1 MEGPESEPVELLVNQ
16 LLQSTSYDASSRVVK
31 CGKISHTCAVV
42 GRQSAG
48 RTKVKLLSI
57 ETTPNPNSMK
67 LNLDETLA
75 KGVAITYTNEKRGD
89 CPASI
94 EKILAIPGVSS
105 VFRVADWMA
114 IQRKPT
120 AGWEGIL
127 SQARVVLEYASLNSA
142 KPEAEETSDQKW
154 REVMVSVQY
163 FRDLPMLV
171 KVSSGSETTRLPL
184 PERFG
189 QAIERA
195 TGASENMLMERK
207 WRDEGLRYGELRD
220 VGEAVVREI
229 SAVYDEKKLR
239 ELVERA
245 YHPDLHEPVKGSREE
260 LGELAE
266 LIRAFESPRWEE
278 RFAALKELGRNATA
292 QIDSQALS
300 LIVRATRDPKMS
312 IRRLAVVFLGLIK
325 TPAILAPLCEALKD
339 EAVGVRRS
347 AGDALTDI
355 GDPKAIGPM
364 AETLKDPNKLVR
376 WRASRFLYELG
387 DQSALPALREAQDDL
402 EFEVAMQIRQA
413 IERIESGK
421 EGQGPVWRQMT
432 QTTN

>member
-1 MEGPESEPVELLVNQ
+1 
-16 LLQSTSYDASSRVVK
+16 
-31 CGKISHTCAVV
+31 
-42 GRQSAG
+42 
-48 RTKVKLLSI
+48 VKLLSI

-67 LNLDETLA
+67 LNLDERLA
-75 KGVAITYTNEKRGD
+75 KGVAITYTHENRGD
-89 CPASI
+89 CPAYI

-105 VFRVADWMA
+105 VFRVEDFMA

-120 AGWEGIL
+120 AGWEDIL
-127 SQARVVLEYASLNSA
+127 SQARAVLKYASLNNA
-142 KPEAEETSDQKW
+142 KPEPKETSDNKW
-154 REVMVSVQY
+154 REVTVAVQY

-189 QAIERA
+189 KAIELA
-195 TGASENMLMERK
+195 MGASENMLMERK
-207 WRDEGLRYGELRD
+207 WKDEGLRYGDMRE
-220 VGEAVVREI
+220 VGEAVVHEI
-229 SAVYDEKKLR
+229 SAVYDEKKLK

-245 YHPDLHEPVKGSREE
+245 YHPDFDERVEANGEE
-260 LGELAE
+260 LGE

-292 QIDSQALS
+292 RIDSQALS
-300 LIVRATRDPKMS
+300 LIIRATKDPKMS
-312 IRRLAVVFLGLIK
+312 IRRLAVVLLGLIK
-325 TPAILAPLCEALKD
+325 TPEVLAPLCEALKD

-347 AGDALTDI
+347 AGDALTDL
-355 GDPKAIGPM
+355 GDRRAIGPM
-364 AETLKDPNKLVR
+364 VETLKDPNKLVR

-387 DQSALPALREAQDDL
+387 DESVLPALREAREDG

-421 EGQGPVWRQMT
+421 VGQGSVWRQMT
-432 QTTN
+432 QGIN

>member
-1 MEGPESEPVELLVNQ
+1 M
-16 LLQSTSYDASSRVVK
+16 
-31 CGKISHTCAVV
+31 
-42 GRQSAG
+42 
-48 RTKVKLLSI
+48 KLLSI

-67 LNLDETLA
+67 LNLDERLA
-75 KGVAITYTNEKRGD
+75 KGVAITYTNENRGD
-89 CPASI
+89 CPAYI
-94 EKILAIPGVSS
+94 ERILAIPGVSS

-120 AGWEGIL
+120 AGWEDIL
-127 SQARVVLEYASLNSA
+127 SQARAVFEYATLNNTKA
-142 KPEAEETSDQKW
+142 QPEETSDKKW

-171 KVSSGSETTRLPL
+171 KVSSGNETTRLPL

-189 QAIERA
+189 QAIEQA
-195 TGASENMLMERK
+195 MGASEHMLMERK
-207 WRDEGLRYGELRD
+207 WKDEGPRYGDLRD

-229 SAVYDEKKLR
+229 SAVYNEKKLK

-245 YHPDLHEPVKGSREE
+245 YHPDLQEKVKANGEE

-266 LIRAFESPRWEE
+266 LVRALESPKWEE
-278 RFAALKELGRNATA
+278 RFAALKELGRKATV
-292 QIDSQALS
+292 QIDAQALP
-300 LIVRATRDPKMS
+300 LIIRATKDPKMS

-325 TPAILAPLCEALKD
+325 TPEVLTPLCEALKD

-347 AGDALTDI
+347 AGDALTDL
-355 GDPKAIGPM
+355 GDLKAIGPM
-364 AETLKDPNKLVR
+364 VETLKDQNKLVR

-387 DQSALPALREAQDDL
+387 DESALPALREAQDDR

-413 IERIESGK
+413 IARIESGK
-421 EGQGPVWRQMT
+421 VGQGPVWRQMT
-432 QTTN
+432 QESN

>member
-1 MEGPESEPVELLVNQ
+1 
-16 LLQSTSYDASSRVVK
+16 
-31 CGKISHTCAVV
+31 
-42 GRQSAG
+42 
-48 RTKVKLLSI
+48 
-57 ETTPNPNSMK
+57 MK
-67 LNLDETLA
+67 LNLDESMS
-75 KGVAITYTNEKRGD
+75 KGVAITYTRKNIGD
-89 CPASI
+89 CPAYI

-105 VFRVADWMA
+105 VFRLADFMA

-120 AGWEGIL
+120 AGWENIL
-127 SQARVVLEYASLNSA
+127 SQARVVLEYASLNNT
-142 KPEAEETSDQKW
+142 KPEPAETSDKEW
-154 REVMVSVQY
+154 REVMVSRQY

-189 QAIERA
+189 QALERA
-195 TGASENMLMERK
+195 MGASENMLMERK
-207 WRDEGLRYGELRD
+207 WKDEGPRYGELRE

-229 SAVYDEKKLR
+229 SAVYDEKKLQ

-245 YHPDLHEPVKGSREE
+245 YHPDLHEKVEASREE
-260 LGELAE
+260 LGELAS
-266 LIRAFESPRWEE
+266 AFESPRWEE

-300 LIVRATRDPKMS
+300 LIIRATRDPKMS

-325 TPAILAPLCEALKD
+325 TPEVLAPLCEALKD

-347 AGDALTDI
+347 AGNALTDL
-355 GDPKAIGPM
+355 GDRQAIGPM
-364 AETLKDPNKLVR
+364 VVTLRDPNKLVR
-376 WRASRFLYELG
+376 WRASRILYELG
-387 DQSALPALREAQDDL
+387 DESALPALREAQGDL

-421 EGQGPVWRQMT
+421 VGQGPVWRQMT
-432 QTTN
+432 QGIN

>member
-1 MEGPESEPVELLVNQ
+1 
-16 LLQSTSYDASSRVVK
+16 
-31 CGKISHTCAVV
+31 
-42 GRQSAG
+42 
-48 RTKVKLLSI
+48 VKLLSI

-67 LNLDETLA
+67 LNLDERLA
-75 KGVAITYTNEKRGD
+75 KGVAITYTNENRGD
-89 CPASI
+89 CPAYI
-94 EKILAIPGVSS
+94 ERILAIPGVSS

-120 AGWEGIL
+120 AGWEDIL
-127 SQARVVLEYASLNSA
+127 SQARAVLEYASFNNTE
-142 KPEAEETSDQKW
+142 PEPEETSDKKW

-171 KVSSGSETTRLPL
+171 KVSSGNETTRLPL

-195 TGASENMLMERK
+195 MGASENMLMERK
-207 WRDEGLRYGELRD
+207 WIDEGLRYGELRD
-220 VGEAVVREI
+220 VGEALVREI
-229 SAVYDEKKLR
+229 SAVYDEKKLK

-245 YHPDLHEPVKGSREE
+245 YHPDLREQVKANGEE

-266 LIRAFESPRWEE
+266 LVRALESPKWEE

-300 LIVRATRDPKMS
+300 LIIRATKDPKMS

-325 TPAILAPLCEALKD
+325 TPEVLTPLCEALKD

-347 AGDALTDI
+347 AGDALTDL
-355 GDPKAIGPM
+355 GDLKAIGPM
-364 AETLKDPNKLVR
+364 VETLKDQNKLVR

-387 DQSALPALREAQDDL
+387 DESALPALREAQDDR

-413 IERIESGK
+413 IARIESGK
-421 EGQGPVWRQMT
+421 VGQGPVWRQMT
-432 QTTN
+432 QEIN

>member
-1 MEGPESEPVELLVNQ
+1 
-16 LLQSTSYDASSRVVK
+16 
-31 CGKISHTCAVV
+31 
-42 GRQSAG
+42 
-48 RTKVKLLSI
+48 
-57 ETTPNPNSMK
+57 MK
-67 LNLDETLA
+67 LNLDERLA
-75 KGVAITYTNEKRGD
+75 KEVAIKYTDENRGD
-89 CPASI
+89 CPAYI

-105 VFRVADWMA
+105 IFRVADFMA

-120 AGWEGIL
+120 AGWEDIL
-127 SQARVVLEYASLNSA
+127 SQARAVLEFASLNNA
-142 KPEAEETSDQKW
+142 NPEPEETSDNKW
-154 REVMVSVQY
+154 REVTVSVQY

-184 PERFG
+184 AERFG
-189 QAIERA
+189 KAIERA
-195 TGASENMLMERK
+195 MGASENMLIERK
-207 WRDEGLRYGELRD
+207 WKDEGLRYGDLHD

-229 SAVYDEKKLR
+229 SAVYDEKKLQG
-239 ELVERA
+239 LVERA
-245 YHPDLHEPVKGSREE
+245 YRPDLHEKVEASREE
-260 LGELAE
+260 LVQS
-266 LIRAFESPRWEE
+266 FESHKWEQ

-300 LIVRATRDPKMS
+300 LIIRATKDPKMS

-325 TPAILAPLCEALKD
+325 TPGVLAPLCEALKD

-347 AGDALTDI
+347 AGDALTDL

-364 AETLKDPNKLVR
+364 VETLKDANKLVR

-387 DQSALPALREAQDDL
+387 DESVLPALREAQHDC

-421 EGQGPVWRQMT
+421 VGQGPVWRQMT
-432 QTTN
+432 QGIN

>member
-1 MEGPESEPVELLVNQ
+1 M
-16 LLQSTSYDASSRVVK
+16 
-31 CGKISHTCAVV
+31 
-42 GRQSAG
+42 
-48 RTKVKLLSI
+48 KLLSI

-67 LNLDETLA
+67 LNLDERLA
-75 KGVAITYTNEKRGD
+75 KGVAITYTDENRGD
-89 CPASI
+89 CPAYV

-105 VFRVADWMA
+105 VFRVEDFMS

-120 AGWEGIL
+120 AGWEDIL
-127 SQARVVLEYASLNSA
+127 SQARAVFEYASLNNA
-142 KPEAEETSDQKW
+142 KPEPEKTSDNEW
-154 REVMVSVQY
+154 REVTVAVQY

-189 QAIERA
+189 KAIERA
-195 TGASENMLMERK
+195 MGASENMLMERK
-207 WRDEGLRYGELRD
+207 WKDEGLRYGELRE

-229 SAVYDEKKLR
+229 SAVYDEKKLK

-245 YHPDLHEPVKGSREE
+245 YHPDLHEKVEASREE
-260 LGELAE
+260 L
-266 LIRAFESPRWEE
+266 IQAFESPKWEE

-300 LIVRATRDPKMS
+300 LIIRATKDPKMS

-325 TPAILAPLCEALKD
+325 TPEVLAPLCEALKD
-339 EAVGVRRS
+339 EAVAVRRS
-347 AGDALTDI
+347 AGDALTDL

-364 AETLKDPNKLVR
+364 VETLKDPNKLVR

-387 DQSALPALREAQDDL
+387 DESVLPALREAQDDG

-421 EGQGPVWRQMT
+421 VGQGSVWRQMT
-432 QTTN
+432 QGIN

>member
-1 MEGPESEPVELLVNQ
+1 M
-16 LLQSTSYDASSRVVK
+16 
-31 CGKISHTCAVV
+31 
-42 GRQSAG
+42 
-48 RTKVKLLSI
+48 KLLSI

-67 LNLDETLA
+67 LNLDERLA
-75 KGVAITYTNEKRGD
+75 KGVAITYTNENRGD

-120 AGWEGIL
+120 AGWEDIL
-127 SQARVVLEYASLNSA
+127 SQARVGLEYASLNNTKPEPAGTSA
-142 KPEAEETSDQKW
+142 KEW

-171 KVSSGSETTRLPL
+171 KVSSGNETTRLPL

-189 QAIERA
+189 KAIERA
-195 TGASENMLMERK
+195 MGASENMLMERK
-207 WRDEGLRYGELRD
+207 WKDEGLRYGELRD
-220 VGEAVVREI
+220 VAEALVREI

-245 YHPDLHEPVKGSREE
+245 YHPDLREKAKASREE
-260 LGELAE
+260 LVQ
-266 LIRAFESPRWEE
+266 AFESPKWEE
-278 RFAALKELGRNATA
+278 RFAALKELGRKATA

-300 LIVRATRDPKMS
+300 LIIRATKDPKMS
-312 IRRLAVVFLGLIK
+312 IRRLAAVFLGLIK
-325 TPAILAPLCEALKD
+325 TPEVLAPLCEALKD

-347 AGDALTDI
+347 AGDALTDL
-355 GDPKAIGPM
+355 GDAKAIGPM
-364 AETLKDPNKLVR
+364 VETLKDPNKLVR

-387 DQSALPALREAQDDL
+387 DESALPALREAQDDR

-421 EGQGPVWRQMT
+421 VGQGPVWKQMA
-432 QTTN
+432 QGIN

>member
-1 MEGPESEPVELLVNQ
+1 M
-16 LLQSTSYDASSRVVK
+16 
-31 CGKISHTCAVV
+31 
-42 GRQSAG
+42 
-48 RTKVKLLSI
+48 KLLSI

-67 LNLDETLA
+67 LNLDERLA
-75 KGVAITYTNEKRGD
+75 KGVAITYTHENRGD
-89 CPASI
+89 CPAYI

-105 VFRVADWMA
+105 VFRVEDFMA

-120 AGWEGIL
+120 AGWEDIL
-127 SQARVVLEYASLNSA
+127 SQARAVLEYASLNNA
-142 KPEAEETSDQKW
+142 KPEPAGTSDNEW
-154 REVMVSVQY
+154 RDVTVSVQY

-189 QAIERA
+189 KGIERA
-195 TGASENMLMERK
+195 MGASENMLMERK
-207 WRDEGLRYGELRD
+207 WKDEGLRYGELRD

-245 YHPDLHEPVKGSREE
+245 YHPNLHEKVEANGEE
-260 LGELAE
+260 LGELV
-266 LIRAFESPRWEE
+266 RAFESPKWEE

-300 LIVRATRDPKMS
+300 LIIRATKDPKMS

-325 TPAILAPLCEALKD
+325 TPEVLAPLCEALKD

-347 AGDALTDI
+347 AGDALTDL
-355 GDPKAIGPM
+355 GDRQAIGPM
-364 AETLKDPNKLVR
+364 VETLKDPNKLVR

-387 DQSALPALREAQDDL
+387 DESALAALREAQDDR
-402 EFEVAMQIRQA
+402 EFEVAMQVRQA

-421 EGQGPVWRQMT
+421 VGQGPVWRQMT
-432 QTTN
+432 QGIN

>member
-1 MEGPESEPVELLVNQ
+1 
-16 LLQSTSYDASSRVVK
+16 
-31 CGKISHTCAVV
+31 
-42 GRQSAG
+42 
-48 RTKVKLLSI
+48 
-57 ETTPNPNSMK
+57 MK
-67 LNLDETLA
+67 LNLDERLA
-75 KGVAITYTNEKRGD
+75 KGVAITYTHENRGD
-89 CPASI
+89 CPAYI

-105 VFRVADWMA
+105 VFRVADFMA

-120 AGWEGIL
+120 AGWEDIL
-127 SQARVVLEYASLNSA
+127 SQARAVLEYAGLNNT
-142 KPEAEETSDQKW
+142 KPEPVETSDQEW

-171 KVSSGSETTRLPL
+171 KVFSGSETTRLPL

-189 QAIERA
+189 QAIQRA
-195 TGASENMLMERK
+195 MGASENMLMERK

-220 VGEAVVREI
+220 VAEAVVREI

-245 YHPDLHEPVKGSREE
+245 YHPDLREKVKASREE
-260 LGELAE
+260 LIQAV
-266 LIRAFESPRWEE
+266 ESPKWEE
-278 RFAALKELGRNATA
+278 RFAAIKELGRNATA

-300 LIVRATRDPKMS
+300 LIIRATKDPKMS

-325 TPAILAPLCEALKD
+325 TPEVLAPLCEALKD

-347 AGDALTDI
+347 AGDALTDL
-355 GDPKAIGPM
+355 GDPRAIGPM
-364 AETLKDPNKLVR
+364 VETLKDPNKLVR

-387 DQSALPALREAQDDL
+387 DESALPALREAQDDR

-421 EGQGPVWRQMT
+421 VGSGPVWRQMT
-432 QTTN
+432 KGIN

>member
-1 MEGPESEPVELLVNQ
+1 
-16 LLQSTSYDASSRVVK
+16 
-31 CGKISHTCAVV
+31 
-42 GRQSAG
+42 
-48 RTKVKLLSI
+48 VKLLSI

-67 LNLDETLA
+67 LNLDESLA
-75 KGVAITYTNEKRGD
+75 KGVAITYTRENLGD
-89 CPASI
+89 CPAHI
-94 EKILAIPGVSS
+94 EKILVIPGVSS
-105 VFRVADWMA
+105 IFRVADFMA

-120 AGWEGIL
+120 AEWEDIL
-127 SQARVVLEYASLNSA
+127 SQARVVLEDATLNNT
-142 KPEAEETSDQKW
+142 KQEAAGTSDRKW

-171 KVSSGSETTRLPL
+171 KVSSGNETTRLPL

-189 QAIERA
+189 RAIERA
-195 TGASENMLMERK
+195 MGASENMLMERK
-207 WRDEGLRYGELRD
+207 WIDEGLRYGELQD
-220 VGEAVVREI
+220 VGEALVREI
-229 SAVYDEKKLR
+229 SAVYDEKKLQ

-245 YHPDLHEPVKGSREE
+245 FHPDLHEPVKASLEE
-260 LGELAE
+260 LGK
-266 LIRAFESPRWEE
+266 LIQAFESPKWEE

-300 LIVRATRDPKMS
+300 LIIRATKDPKMS

-325 TPAILAPLCEALKD
+325 TPAVLDPLCEALKD

-347 AGDALTDI
+347 AGDALTDL
-355 GDPKAIGPM
+355 GDSQAIGPM
-364 AETLKDPNKLVR
+364 VETLRDPNKLVR

-387 DQSALPALREAQDDL
+387 DESALPALREAQDDC

-421 EGQGPVWRQMT
+421 VGQGPVWRQMT
-432 QTTN
+432 QGIN

>member
-1 MEGPESEPVELLVNQ
+1 M
-16 LLQSTSYDASSRVVK
+16 
-31 CGKISHTCAVV
+31 
-42 GRQSAG
+42 
-48 RTKVKLLSI
+48 KLLSI

-67 LNLDETLA
+67 LNLDERLA
-75 KGVAITYTNEKRGD
+75 KGVAITYTNENRGD

-120 AGWEGIL
+120 AGWEDIL
-127 SQARVVLEYASLNSA
+127 SQARVGLEYASLNNTKPEPAGTSA
-142 KPEAEETSDQKW
+142 KEW

-195 TGASENMLMERK
+195 MGASENMLMERK
-207 WRDEGLRYGELRD
+207 WKDEGLRYGELRN

-229 SAVYDEKKLR
+229 SAVYDEKKLK
-239 ELVERA
+239 ELVEKA
-245 YHPDLHEPVKGSREE
+245 YHPDLHEKVEATREE
-260 LGELAE
+260 LDQ
-266 LIRAFESPRWEE
+266 AFESPNWEE
-278 RFAALKELGRNATA
+278 RFAALKELGRKATA

-300 LIVRATRDPKMS
+300 LIIRATKDPKMS

-325 TPAILAPLCEALKD
+325 TPEVLAPLCEALKD

-347 AGDALTDI
+347 AGDALTDL

-364 AETLKDPNKLVR
+364 VETLKDSNKLVR

-387 DQSALPALREAQDDL
+387 DESALPALREAQDDR

-421 EGQGPVWRQMT
+421 VGQGPVWRQMT
-432 QTTN
+432 QGIN

>member
-1 MEGPESEPVELLVNQ
+1 M
-16 LLQSTSYDASSRVVK
+16 
-31 CGKISHTCAVV
+31 
-42 GRQSAG
+42 
-48 RTKVKLLSI
+48 KLLSI

-75 KGVAITYTNEKRGD
+75 KEVAITYTNENSGD
-89 CPASI
+89 CPAYI

-105 VFRVADWMA
+105 VFRVADFMA

-120 AGWEGIL
+120 SGWEDIL
-127 SQARVVLEYASLNSA
+127 SQVRVVLEYASLSNT
-142 KPEAEETSDQKW
+142 KPEPEETSDKEW
-154 REVMVSVQY
+154 HEVMVSVQY

-171 KVSSGSETTRLPL
+171 KVSSGNETTRLPL

-195 TGASENMLMERK
+195 MGASENLLMERK

-220 VGEAVVREI
+220 VGEALVREI
-229 SAVYDEKKLR
+229 SAVYDEKKLK
-239 ELVERA
+239 ELVARA
-245 YHPDLHEPVKGSREE
+245 YHPDLHEKVKASGDE
-260 LGELAE
+260 LVQ
-266 LIRAFESPRWEE
+266 AFESPKWEK
-278 RFAALKELGRNATA
+278 RFAALKEVGRNATA

-300 LIVRATRDPKMS
+300 LIIRATKDPKMS

-325 TPAILAPLCEALKD
+325 TPEVLAPLCEALKD
-339 EAVGVRRS
+339 KAVGVRRS
-347 AGDALTDI
+347 AGDALTDL

-364 AETLKDPNKLVR
+364 VETLKDPNKLVR

-387 DQSALPALREAQDDL
+387 NESALPALREAQDDC
-402 EFEVAMQIRQA
+402 EFEVEMQIRQA

-421 EGQGPVWRQMT
+421 VGQGSVWRKMT
-432 QTTN
+432 QGIN